1 MSPTTWMI
9 PLATVIV
16 VLSGAAVLH
25 GESQPPHDEPAREA
39 AREGAAPAR
48 RLVSGEVSQ
57 TVRGDLTVRVPAELA
72 MSDDRF
78 DLLVHFHGA
87 APNQAANVDEAKLS
101 AVVVSVNDG
110 LFSDAYAK
118 AFASPDALGRVIK
131 AAEEEAGKRAP
142 DARVGR
148 IALSAW
154 SAGAAAVGKVLAQ
167 SAERIDTVI
176 LADGLFSYWANEAKT
191 DIAKAPLQPFIDFA
205 RAATNGQKLFVLT
218 HTAIPTDYPNVEAC
232 ADAIL
237 DELALTREAPPPAA
251 QPSGGAPTSA
261 VDRGNFHV
269 RGFDGKGPNEHI
281 EQIRA
286 LDDAYAELRR
296 RWER

>member
-1 MSPTTWMI
+1 MPPKTWLI
-9 PLATVIV
+9 PLATVFVI
-16 VLSGAAVLH
+16 LSGAAVLH
-25 GESQPPHDEPAREA
+25 GESQTPHAQAAAAA
-39 AREGAAPAR
+39 ARENAPSR
-48 RLVSGEVSQ
+48 QLVSGEVSQ
-57 TVRGDLTVRVPAELA
+57 TVKGDLTVRIPAELA
-72 MSDDRF
+72 LTDDRF

-131 AAEEEAGKRAP
+131 AAEQEVVKRAP
-142 DARVGR
+142 EARVGR

-167 SAERIDTVI
+167 SADRIDTVI
-176 LADGLFSYWANEAKT
+176 LADGLFSYWANDAKT
-191 DIAKAPLQPFIDFA
+191 DVAKAPLQPFIDFA
-205 RAATNGQKLFVLT
+205 RGATNGDKLFVLT

-232 ADAIL
+232 TNAIL
-237 DELALTREAPPPAA
+237 EDLELARQAPGPATQA
-251 QPSGGAPTSA
+251 SGGQPTSS
-261 VDRGNFHV
+261 VDQGDFHV
-269 RGFDGKGPNEHI
+269 RGYDGKGPNEHI

-286 LDDAYAELRR
+286 LDDAYSELRR